1 MKKAFA
7 ASPILRA
14 CPVDPK
20 DRTGV
25 PRVVRFALC
34 ALRHALHACAKFL
47 DFNNPLSYYVKSDIK
62 EPFTRRP

>member
-25 PRVVRFALC
+25 PASFALRFALC
-34 ALRHALHACAKFL
+34 AMRSTHAPKFL

>member
-34 ALRHALHACAKFL
+34 ALRSAPCA
-47 DFNNPLSYYVKSDIK
+47 PRMRQI
-62 EPFTRRP
+62 P

>member
-14 CPVDPK
+14 CPVGPK

-25 PRVVRFALC
+25 PASFALRFALC
-34 ALRHALHACAKFL
+34 AMRSTHAPNSLT
-47 DFNNPLSYYVKSDIK
+47 SI
-62 EPFTRRP
+62 TRSLIMSKVT